1 MLESIRK
8 RTASWVVKGL
18 LLLLVLSFAVWG
30 IGDIFRGGREKTV
43 AKVSD
48 TNITDAQLSREFRRE
63 MNRVQHLFENSLTS
77 EQAREIGLLDRA
89 LERIIAEIIFELEAR
104 NLGLLPSD
112 SLVAAQIK
120 ETPAFR
126 NRFGEFD
133 KQIFYELLRDNGYS
147 EEQFANLIRK
157 GIKRNQLTEAVT
169 HGTIVPERLGARL
182 FDFRQEERIATVLS
196 IPARKMKGVGRPKQ
210 ETLAVYHEA
219 HASQYMS
226 PEYRNIKAIVISPDD
241 FQSEI
246 EISEKELRDEYE
258 ARLGDI
264 SIPERRE
271 IEQILLSDEE
281 SAAQAEAMLAE
292 GKAFEAVAVEVG
304 KVEKDANLSLGKHA
318 REDLIQELADPAFA
332 LEKDAISEVVKS
344 PFGWHILRVKEI
356 EPGETPKF
364 GQVREQIADEIARSR
379 AIDSLYAISTQLED
393 LLAGGATLEEAGK
406 EVNLPTLSLENI
418 SVEGKMPS
426 GKVADALPD
435 IEDFLSIA
443 FATDA
448 GEESM
453 LTETKEGSFFILRVD
468 QVTPTA
474 LRPLEDIR
482 QQVVA
487 DWQAAARKGKAEEMA
502 TKIIEQAKS
511 GKSLKKLASSQ
522 RLTIKT
528 SGPLMRNTE
537 DSDAGILYELLEKIF
552 AAKVGDVVMAPSRDG
567 YTVAEVKKIQRAD
580 IDKDTEALE
589 NVRSNLLQSL
599 ANDILDQYIA
609 ALEKKYPVE
618 INRSAIES
626 VY

>member
-104 NLGLLPSD
+104 NLNLLPSD

-169 HGTIVPERLGARL
+169 HGTIVPERLGAQI

-210 ETLAVYHEA
+210 ETLAAYHEA
-219 HASQYMS
+219 HASKYMS
-226 PEYRNIKAIVISPDD
+226 PEYRNIKAIVLSPDD

-264 SIPERRE
+264 STPERRE

-332 LEKDAISEVVKS
+332 LEKGTISEVVKS

-364 GQVREQIADEIARSR
+364 EQVREQIADEIARSR

-406 EVNLPTLSLENI
+406 ELNLPMLSLENI

-426 GKVADALPD
+426 GKAADALPD
-435 IEDFLSIA
+435 IENFLSIA

-474 LRPLEDIR
+474 LRPLEDVR

-502 TKIIEQAKS
+502 KKIVEQAKS
-511 GKSLKKLASSQ
+511 GKSLKKLASSR
-522 RLTIKT
+522 RLKTKT
-528 SGPLMRNTE
+528 SGPLMRDTE
-537 DSDAGILYELLEKIF
+537 DSDAGIFYELLEKIF
-552 AAKVGDVVMAPSRDG
+552 SAKIGDVVMAPTRDG
-567 YTVAEVKKIQRAD
+567 YAVAEVKKIQRAD